1 MEAVIFDL
9 DGTIIDTIDGIG
21 YAANL
26 ALKKFGYEPCDR
38 IFYVSAIGNG
48 ARALIAKAIGPDS
61 ANETVVTKVLEYFL
75 NEYENHWEVD
85 LKVYD
90 GMIELID
97 QLLKKGIKIG
107 VNTNKP
113 NAIAQKIVRSFF
125 NENQILEIVGSQKAF
140 PNKPNPT
147 GTLQTLEHINAKP
160 EMSFYIGDSIV
171 DIQTAKNAGML
182 SIICT
187 WGYGDQKEFTEA
199 DYVVN
204 HPSEILKLISSLD

>member
-26 ALKKFGYEPCDR
+26 ALSKFGYNPCDR
-38 IFYVSAIGNG
+38 TFYVSAIGNG

-61 ANETVVTKVLEYFL
+61 ADETVVTKVLEYFL
-75 NEYENHWEVD
+75 NEYENHWEVN

-125 NENQILEIVGSQKAF
+125 DDEKIIEIVGSQKAF

-147 GTLQTLEHINAKP
+147 GTLETLKHIQANP
-160 EMSFYIGDSIV
+160 EKSFYIGDSIV
-171 DIQTAKNAGML
+171 DIQTAKNAGMPC
-182 SIICT
+182 IICT
-187 WGYGDQKEFTEA
+187 WGYGDPKDFNAA
-199 DYVVN
+199 DFIVN
-204 HPSEILKLISSLD
+204 YPSEILKLV